1 MDPETPPVE
10 NHRSRKSPTCPELG
24 RQVRGHGRR
33 HDDQGCQ
40 RLFKVLTVLQQ
51 AGRGP
56 LGADTGWR
64 SDSDMML
71 LVMLAD
77 LEETYGQS
85 VGQSHQPRD
94 GSVEQEVL
102 SEVVGHLKKQENRKM
117 TNKFAVE
124 GLSRDGGAVKVS
136 KWVGLPGEGAQ
147 VGRPTKCPG
156 ESDHQV
162 KVTTWAR
169 PTRCPSGS
177 ATR

>member
-1 MDPETPPVE
+1 
-10 NHRSRKSPTCPELG
+10 
-24 RQVRGHGRR
+24 
-33 HDDQGCQ
+33 
-40 RLFKVLTVLQQ
+40 
-51 AGRGP
+51 
-56 LGADTGWR
+56 
-64 SDSDMML
+64 
-71 LVMLAD
+71 
-77 LEETYGQS
+77 
-85 VGQSHQPRD
+85 
-94 GSVEQEVL
+94 
-102 SEVVGHLKKQENRKM
+102 M

-147 VGRPTKCPG
+147 VGRPTRCPG